1 MSDWSGLACQCE
13 SLRDDCYLFG
23 TLYRTHVPYHSGTI
37 TEHVCTVGKALH
49 ERPYRSER
57 ATLLQILRSLDRA
70 LALTNAPPMS
80 QRTIDLRINQRRHR
94 NLPGALR

>member
-37 TEHVCTVGKALH
+37 TEHVCTVGKAFA
-49 ERPYRSER
+49 R
-57 ATLLQILRSLDRA
+57 ASIQIRESYA
-70 LALTNAPPMS
+70 TPNPPVS
-80 QRTIDLRINQRRHR
+80 
-94 NLPGALR
+94 